1 MTGARATGR
10 PSSIPTMSSS
20 GSRKTPSPMSMHPA
34 FGRVRL
40 SPRWRP
46 LDPSGRPSQSIRI
59 IWNVIRTV
67 TPVTSFGRT
76 GSCRA
81 GRRLV
86 RRWPARPVSVTKGSD
101 LLVAAL
107 ENEGVECIFAIPGEE
122 NLDVLE
128 SLRRSKIKLVL
139 TRHEQAAG
147 FMAATYGR
155 LTGRAGVCLTTLGPG
170 ALNLTTA
177 AAYAHLGAMPM
188 VMITG
193 QKAIRS
199 SRQARFQIVDIVA
212 TMRPLTK
219 MATQIVAAQ
228 SIPTL
233 VRDAFRVAQQERPGP
248 VHLELPEDIAADEA
262 AADVVPLHVVEL
274 PVAPA
279 AAIERATAM
288 IMGASRPLVMLGAAA
303 SRPHLAEPLS
313 AFVRRCRIPFFNT
326 QMGKGAVNAG
336 SNLYMGTAALSER
349 DWVHE
354 AIDQA
359 DLIISIGHD
368 TVEKPP
374 FLMGH
379 DGPQVI
385 HVGATPATVEQV
397 YFPQAEIVGDG
408 GAGLA
413 ALADRLEGKLPNA
426 SALLGLREAI
436 LGRLAERSTDVRFPL
451 TPQRIVHDV
460 RAVIPAD
467 GIVALDNGMY
477 KIWFARCYRTR
488 SANTLLLD
496 NALATMGAGLPSAMM
511 ASLLYPGRRVMA
523 VCGDGG
529 FMMNSQEMETA
540 VRLGLNLVVLIVQD
554 NAYGMIRW
562 KQAVDGFADWGLTFG
577 DPDFVAY
584 AAAYGARG
592 RRVTTASGL
601 APALE
606 EAFSAGGLHLITVPI
621 DYS

>member
-1 MTGARATGR
+1 MTKA
-10 PSSIPTMSSS
+10 
-20 GSRKTPSPMSMHPA
+20 
-34 FGRVRL
+34 
-40 SPRWRP
+40 
-46 LDPSGRPSQSIRI
+46 
-59 IWNVIRTV
+59 
-67 TPVTSFGRT
+67 
-76 GSCRA
+76 
-81 GRRLV
+81 
-86 RRWPARPVSVTKGSD
+86 SD

-128 SLRRSKIKLVL
+128 SLRHSKIKLVL

-147 FMAATYGR
+147 FMAATCGR

-248 VHLELPEDIAADEA
+248 VHLELPEDIAADDAEA
-262 AADVVPLHVVEL
+262 EIIPPHAAEL
-274 PVAPA
+274 PVAPRS
-279 AAIERATAM
+279 AIERAAVM
-288 IMGASRPLVMLGAAA
+288 IMGAKRPLVMLGAAA
-303 SRPHLAEPLS
+303 SRPQLAEPLS
-313 AFVRRCRIPFFNT
+313 AFVRRAKIPFFNT

-354 AIDQA
+354 AIDRA

-397 YFPQAEIVGDG
+397 YFPQAEIVGDV

-426 SALLGLREAI
+426 AALLGLREGI
-436 LGRLAERSTDVRFPL
+436 LARLAEGSEEERFPL

-460 RAVIPAD
+460 RQVIPPD

-477 KIWFARCYRTR
+477 KIWFARNYRT
-488 SANTLLLD
+488 SVANTLLLD
-496 NALATMGAGLPSAMM
+496 NALATMGAGLPSAI
-511 ASLLYPGRRVMA
+511 AAALIHPVRRVLA

-529 FMMNSQEMETA
+529 FMMNSQELETA
-540 VRLGLNLVVLIVQD
+540 VRLKLNLVVLILED
-554 NAYGMIRW
+554 RAYGMIRW
-562 KQAVDGFADWGLTFG
+562 KQEVDGFADFGLDFG
-577 DPDFVAY
+577 NPDFVAY
-584 AAAYGARG
+584 AKSYGAKG
-592 RRVTTASGL
+592 WRVGNTGEFRAM
-601 APALE
+601 LE
-606 EAFSAGGLHLITVPI
+606 SAFREGGVHLVVAPI
-621 DYS
+621 DYSENMRVLVHGLHSE